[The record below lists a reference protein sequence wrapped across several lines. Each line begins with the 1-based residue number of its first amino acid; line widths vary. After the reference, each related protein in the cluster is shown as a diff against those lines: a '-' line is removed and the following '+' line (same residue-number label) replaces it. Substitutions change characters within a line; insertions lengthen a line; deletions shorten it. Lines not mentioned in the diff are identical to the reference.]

1 MIINW
6 YVFNRCSARTRNSQ
20 ILVFHSLLPSCSSF
34 KLERSKSGVP
44 GLCKLARQDTLYSSV
59 LICYIFSVPSIFS
72 TRDRCES
79 WNKNEKREGR
89 GEGEGKG
96 YLFPGPPPF
105 LSFVTLI
112 PTFASSSRENA
123 LLTTQAVTFLIN
135 LIAYT
140 VSSFPPRNCIQ
151 RNDRQS
157 SKTAGGEKRYELYS
171 IQCLPQSTKFGE
183 FFHWQSCP
191 HSHVRFRTFY

>member
-1 MIINW
+1 M
-6 YVFNRCSARTRNSQ
+6 
-20 ILVFHSLLPSCSSF
+20 L
-34 KLERSKSGVP
+34 
-44 GLCKLARQDTLYSSV
+44 GLCKLARQDTQYGSV
-59 LICYIFSVPSIFS
+59 LICYILSLPSIFFHAKS
-72 TRDRCES
+72 MRKLEWER
-79 WNKNEKREGR
+79 EKRRKRGREG
-89 GEGEGKG
+89 GKVASSPA
-96 YLFPGPPPF
+96 LLPSS
-105 LSFVTLI
+105 LVTLI

-140 VSSFPPRNCIQ
+140 VTSFPPRNCIQ

-191 HSHVRFRTFY
+191 HSDVRFRTFYWEVVTSVCFRLL

>member
-123 LLTTQAVTFLIN
+123 LLTTQAVT
-135 LIAYT
+135 
-140 VSSFPPRNCIQ
+140 S
-151 RNDRQS
+151 
-157 SKTAGGEKRYELYS
+157 
-171 IQCLPQSTKFGE
+171 
-183 FFHWQSCP
+183 
-191 HSHVRFRTFY
+191 